1 MAKQVAAPSTTAA
14 PAATPQTVA
23 FNGNATMANGKPVAS
38 LRANT
43 ARSRFVA
50 MCQQHNGKPVAAL
63 AAAFTSGALAIHGPK
78 SVFTARQQ
86 AQAFSGWLAWA
97 VRNNIVVLKG

>member
-1 MAKQVAAPSTTAA
+1 MATSKTATATTAPVQHVHYHA
-14 PAATPQTVA
+14 
-23 FNGNATMANGKPVAS
+23 NAVMANGKPISS

-43 ARSRFVA
+43 ARTRFCA
-50 MCQQHNGKPVAAL
+50 MAQAHNGKPLAAF
-63 AAAFTSGALAIHGPK
+63 AAAFAAGALAMHGPK

-97 VRNNIVVLKG
+97 VRNNIVTVK